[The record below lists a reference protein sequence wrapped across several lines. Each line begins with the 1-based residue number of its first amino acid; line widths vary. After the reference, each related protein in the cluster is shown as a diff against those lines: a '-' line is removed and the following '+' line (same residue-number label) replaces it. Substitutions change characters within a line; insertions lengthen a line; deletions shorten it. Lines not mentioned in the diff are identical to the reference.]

1 MAGSGADH
9 AGGAHAL
16 RFIVAYGEQP
26 LLPQRSR
33 GFRIEGLD
41 GKVKQRVVSRTAG
54 AASGASNRNL
64 LPLLLLCQHPKSR
77 VAGLV
82 DHGRTARNLGGLK
95 WLDAQPTKINSVPNL
110 GPMLCSSA
118 DRNFD
123 PIAGKNMAW
132 FASGWG
138 GRQRI
143 AVAGIVQ

>member
-41 GKVKQRVVSRTAG
+41 VKVKQRVVSRTAG

-64 LPLLLLCQHPKSR
+64 LPLLR
-77 VAGLV
+77 LV
-82 DHGRTARNLGGLK
+82 RPHQLRRLPLP
-95 WLDAQPTKINSVPNL
+95 LH
-110 GPMLCSSA
+110 
-118 DRNFD
+118 
-123 PIAGKNMAW
+123 
-132 FASGWG
+132 
-138 GRQRI
+138 RQRLLRN
-143 AVAGIVQ
+143 Q